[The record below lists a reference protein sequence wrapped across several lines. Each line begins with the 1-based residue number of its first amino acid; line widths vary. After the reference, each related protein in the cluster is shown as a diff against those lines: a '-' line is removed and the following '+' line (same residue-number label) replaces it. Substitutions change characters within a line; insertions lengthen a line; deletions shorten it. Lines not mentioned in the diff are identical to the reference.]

1 MDLQYS
7 STDTFSKTIL
17 RPRAVYAVDLRG
29 RGNSDGERFYVE
41 KFDDYVSDVEA
52 VVAVTW
58 ERKKYNQL
66 CCLASHIAQEK
77 ACQ

>member
-41 KFDDYVSDVEA
+41 KFDDYVSDVRLPAER
-52 VVAVTW
+52 VTPALV
-58 ERKKYNQL
+58 QAATL
-66 CCLASHIAQEK
+66 
-77 ACQ
+77 